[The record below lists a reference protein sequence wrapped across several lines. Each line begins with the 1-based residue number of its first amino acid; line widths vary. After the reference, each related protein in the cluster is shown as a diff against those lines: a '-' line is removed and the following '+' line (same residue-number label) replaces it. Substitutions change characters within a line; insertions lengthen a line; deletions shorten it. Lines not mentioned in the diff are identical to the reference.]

1 MYLNTVA
8 PALGQ
13 GNERLSWQELL
24 SRNETCRGS
33 QTEAE
38 HVETTQEALVVMY
51 EKLL

>member
-38 HVETTQEALVVMY
+38 YGETTQEALVVMY